1 MKSILY
7 GIGKAIIQDFADP
20 TKIISFH
27 DMQDL
32 TVESSFSKEDVTG
45 GNKTFP
51 IASFKKDQA
60 LKVSATN
67 ATFSKDLLKYTDG
80 ADVTT
85 GAVVLPTVL
94 EVSIPDTGVVT
105 LGEDAPTPIA
115 KSVVIEGFES
125 TESAEASVSAGKFK
139 VDTSG
144 KTITFDASDKGKV
157 VNIYYEYNSGAK
169 TVEYSVG
176 ELSMNKPFKFTY
188 IFDIY
193 DENSQPVSK
202 GTLIVYKTQCSSGFS
217 IDPKHQTPVAPKFEA
232 EAKDAQRADKK
243 LWSLF
248 IDGKEVK

>member
-7 GIGKAIIQDFADP
+7 GIGKAIIQDYADP

-32 TVESSFSKEDVTG
+32 SVESSFSKEDITG

-85 GAVVLPTVL
+85 GAVQLPTVL
-94 EVSIPDTGVVT
+94 EVSIPDDGAIK
-105 LGEDAPTPIA
+105 LGDDAPTPIA
-115 KSVVIEGFES
+115 GTVVIEGFES
-125 TESAEASVSAGKFK
+125 AEDATAGKFK
-139 VDTSG
+139 VDAST
-144 KTITFDASDKGKV
+144 KTITFDKSDKGKV
-157 VNIYYEYNSGAK
+157 VNVYYEYNSGAK